1 MQRYKDTLVFVR
13 IAAVSLS
20 ACSFYRCLIFNLDM
34 VFLWP
39 HAHEDKHTL
48 TLTHTRPRT
57 HTQSCAYKNNL
68 FKDEEIAK
76 KSAAIVVAD
85 AVAIAAA

>member
-48 TLTHTRPRT
+48 THTRPRT

>member
-1 MQRYKDTLVFVR
+1 
-13 IAAVSLS
+13 
-20 ACSFYRCLIFNLDM
+20 M

>member
-1 MQRYKDTLVFVR
+1 
-13 IAAVSLS
+13 
-20 ACSFYRCLIFNLDM
+20 M

-39 HAHEDKHTL
+39 HAHEDKH
-48 TLTHTRPRT
+48 THTRPRT